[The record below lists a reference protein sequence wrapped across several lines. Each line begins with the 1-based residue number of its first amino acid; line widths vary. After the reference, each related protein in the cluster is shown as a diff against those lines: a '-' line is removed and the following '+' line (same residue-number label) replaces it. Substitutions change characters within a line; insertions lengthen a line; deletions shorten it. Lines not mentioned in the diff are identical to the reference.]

1 MDFILSVRRPTKEEL
16 NGIYSELM
24 IEYADRPFTAEL
36 RQEVAEAAR
45 QRICQI
51 ISVELLPKVG

>member
-1 MDFILSVRRPTKEEL
+1 MDFILSVRRPTQEEL
-16 NGIYSELM
+16 SGIYSELM

-45 QRICQI
+45 TRICHI
-51 ISVELLPKVG
+51 ISVEVLPKVG